1 MIPQSCLLIETKKF
15 PAMPD
20 EDQEIV
26 NERMYG
32 KALCQ
37 YLASVL
43 PGAGLKVPSYCAEDW
58 GWWLEVKR
66 GDFRMGLCIYADPE
80 AEKEPERYAIL
91 PSIQQAKKWSWSK
104 FRNIDNST
112 NVLEIMAVVE
122 RVLKND
128 SDISNVTR
136 HDDYPFV

>member
-15 PAMPD
+15 PIMPG

-37 YLASVL
+37 YLESVL

-58 GWWLEVKR
+58 GWWLEVER
-66 GDFRMGLCIYADPE
+66 GAFKMGLCIYSDPE
-80 AEKEPERYAIL
+80 AEKDPERYAIL
-91 PSIQQAKKWSWSK
+91 PSIQQAKKWSWSR
-104 FRNIDNST
+104 FRNIDNT
-112 NVLEIMAVVE
+112 TDVLEVVAVVE
-122 RVLKND
+122 RVLKSD
-128 SDISNVTR
+128 SYISTVTR

>member
-15 PAMPD
+15 PIMPA

-37 YLASVL
+37 YLESVL
-43 PGAGLKVPSYCAEDW
+43 PGAGVEVPSYCAEDW
-58 GWWLEVKR
+58 GWWLDVKR
-66 GDFRMGLCIYADPE
+66 GAFKMGLCIYSDPE
-80 AEKEPERYAIL
+80 AKKDPERYAIL
-91 PSIQQAKKWSWSK
+91 PSIQQAQKWSWSK

-112 NVLEIMAVVE
+112 DVLELVAIIE
-122 RVLKND
+122 RVLKSD
-128 SDISNVTR
+128 SAISTVER
-136 HDDYPFV
+136 HDDYPFA

>member
-1 MIPQSCLLIETKKF
+1 
-15 PAMPD
+15 MPG

-37 YLASVL
+37 YLGSVL
-43 PGAGLKVPSYCAEDW
+43 PSAGLKVSSYCAEDW
-58 GWWLEVKR
+58 GWWLAFERDAFK
-66 GDFRMGLCIYADPE
+66 MGLCIYSDPE
-80 AEKEPERYAIL
+80 AKKDPERYAIL

-112 NVLEIMAVVE
+112 DVLELVAVVE
-122 RVLKND
+122 RVLKRD
-128 SDISNVTR
+128 SDICTVTR
-136 HDDYPFV
+136 HDDYPFG